1 MVSRGPFRAVT
12 FIFEYFGLSRVRT
25 RGGKFITIRAKGVC
39 ACVLAKVNALQA
51 CLRASQRSCVHAY
64 GYSGAHE
71 LLLPSP
77 PGWLGWVVLL
87 RNTVMSVTVVF
98 ACTIMHEDYANKVR
112 RKSGQKMVQ
121 VRLR

>member
-1 MVSRGPFRAVT
+1 M
-12 FIFEYFGLSRVRT
+12 RT
-25 RGGKFITIRAKGVC
+25 RGGKFITIQAKGVC

-51 CLRASQRSCVHAY
+51 GLCASQRPCVRVHWCAR
-64 GYSGAHE
+64 AVAVVTA
-71 LLLPSP
+71 
-77 PGWLGWVVLL
+77 WLAGVTVL

>member
-1 MVSRGPFRAVT
+1 MCEPAFVRPCVRVHWCARAVAAVT
-12 FIFEYFGLSRVRT
+12 AS
-25 RGGKFITIRAKGVC
+25 
-39 ACVLAKVNALQA
+39 LA
-51 CLRASQRSCVHAY
+51 
-64 GYSGAHE
+64 
-71 LLLPSP
+71 
-77 PGWLGWVVLL
+77 GWLGRLVVL